1 MDQPGV
7 KIILDRNKALGS
19 IFSTEINELLT
30 QDWILIY
37 VKIVI
42 ARREVLRTK
51 ISDTTS
57 NQSYTN
63 IVKIFKI

>member
-1 MDQPGV
+1 MDQLGV

-19 IFSTEINELLT
+19 ISSTEINELLT

-42 ARREVLRTK
+42 ARREVLRTE
-51 ISDTTS
+51 ISATIS